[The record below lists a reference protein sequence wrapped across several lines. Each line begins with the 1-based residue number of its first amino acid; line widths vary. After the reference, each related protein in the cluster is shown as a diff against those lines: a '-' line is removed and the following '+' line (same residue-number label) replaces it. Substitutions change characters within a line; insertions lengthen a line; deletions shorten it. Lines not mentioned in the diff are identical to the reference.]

1 VSPRLRV
8 GGRSDVGLHRH
19 NNQDSM
25 YAGPRLAAVADGVG
39 GAAGGEVASRLTI
52 TALMPLDTDAI
63 DDPQAALRT
72 ATASADESIRAGVSS
87 DPSLSGMSTTLTA
100 ILATDDQVVL
110 GHIGDSRA
118 YLLRGGVLSQLT
130 RDHTL
135 VQSLIDEGQI
145 TEEEALTHPRRSWIM
160 RALDGRGQPELDVIP
175 LDVQPGDR
183 YLVCS
188 DGLSSYVAEAEITA
202 ALLDAD
208 PQLAADRLIELAL
221 RAGGPDNISCVVAD
235 PVDGDL
241 PAAAPILGGAVAEPV
256 PELSPR
262 ETAPTEQAPATTD
275 HGDDSEPV
283 RRRSVGRRLAAVAG
297 VVIVVIAAGVAGLAV
312 YIHHQWYIAPSGGK
326 VAVFQG
332 VQGNAAGIDLSH
344 VHALTNI
351 PVTALPQDD
360 KANVANGIKT
370 SGGQSG
376 ANSVVNNLRTE
387 ACALATPTPT
397 VAPTPSP
404 TTSAQ
409 LKAARKAAT
418 VPPSPPAWCPST
430 P

>member
-8 GGRSDVGLHRH
+8 GGGSDVGLHRH

-25 YAGPRLAAVADGVG
+25 YAGPRLVAVADGVG

-52 TALMPLDTDAI
+52 TALMPLDTDVI
-63 DDPQAALRT
+63 DDPQAALRS
-72 ATASADESIRAGVSS
+72 AAAGADESIRATVTGE
-87 DPSLSGMSTTLTA
+87 PSLSGMSTTLTA
-100 ILATDDQVVL
+100 VLATDDQIVL
-110 GHIGDSRA
+110 GHVGDSRA

-135 VQSLIDEGQI
+135 VQSLIDDGQI
-145 TEEEALTHPRRSWIM
+145 TEEEALTHPKRSWIM
-160 RALDGRGQPELDVIP
+160 RALDGRGQPDLDLFP
-175 LDVQPGDR
+175 LDVQAGDR

-188 DGLSSYVAEAEITA
+188 DGLSSYVGEAEITA
-202 ALLDAD
+202 AMVGAD

-235 PVDGDL
+235 PVDGDIA
-241 PAAAPILGGAVAEPV
+241 AAAPILGGAVAEQV
-256 PELSPR
+256 PDPSDTPFD
-262 ETAPTEQAPATTD
+262 QAPATAD
-275 HGDDSEPV
+275 HNEDEQPA
-283 RRRSVGRRLAAVAG
+283 RRRSIGRRLAAVAG

-312 YIHHQWYIAPSGGK
+312 YIHHQWYIAPSAGK

-344 VHALTNI
+344 LHALTNI

-360 KANVANGIKT
+360 KANVSNGIKT

-376 ANSVVNNLRTE
+376 ANSVVSNLRTE
-387 ACALATPTPT
+387 ACALTTPTPS
-397 VAPTPSP
+397 VAPTPNP
-404 TTSAQ
+404 TTAAQ
-409 LKAARKAAT
+409 RRAQRKAAH
-418 VPPSPPAWCPST
+418 VPPPSPPAWCQST